1 MNSESLVGISAS
13 VFTAISLMPQIVKV
27 LKERESESVSLG
39 MLAVLFCGLA
49 LWIYYG
55 ILKNDFIIIISNAV
69 SMTLNIILSV
79 LSLKYKKNK
88 Q

>member
-1 MNSESLVGISAS
+1 
-13 VFTAISLMPQIVKV
+13 VFTALSLMPQLVKV
-27 LKERESESVSLG
+27 FKEKEAESVSLG

-55 ILKNDFIIIISNAV
+55 ILKGDFIIIISNAV
-69 SMTLNIILSV
+69 SMVLNIILSV